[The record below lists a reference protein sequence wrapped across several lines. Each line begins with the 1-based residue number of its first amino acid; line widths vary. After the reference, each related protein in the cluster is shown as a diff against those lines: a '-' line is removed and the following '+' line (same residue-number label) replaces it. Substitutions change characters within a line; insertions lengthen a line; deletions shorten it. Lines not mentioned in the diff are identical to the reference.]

1 LTHNYLSRPPTHS
14 ASLVE
19 QLAKVLYETGS
30 FSSAEQS
37 SEFVRTVALERI
49 EAIIRTSQRLEAA
62 FMVDVTSS
70 NMALLSEAQGTVFDD
85 SRMTNEFGPD
95 SAPTCGRRDRI
106 AGTTEVGVAKS
117 VCGGTR
123 ESRHGKILLKT
134 KVVLEKDV
142 MGDGGHNE
150 SQTCVNAS
158 PNQLHP
164 QCGETSYIEH
174 LMEVPIS

>member
-1 LTHNYLSRPPTHS
+1 
-14 ASLVE
+14 
-19 QLAKVLYETGS
+19 
-30 FSSAEQS
+30 
-37 SEFVRTVALERI
+37 
-49 EAIIRTSQRLEAA
+49 
-62 FMVDVTSS
+62 MVDVTSS
-70 NMALLSEAQGTVFDD
+70 NMALLSEAQGTLFDD

-95 SAPTCGRRDRI
+95 SAPTCERRDRI

-123 ESRHGKILLKT
+123 ESRHEKILLKT

-142 MGDGGHNE
+142 MGDGGYNE
-150 SQTCVNAS
+150 SVNAS
-158 PNQLHP
+158 PNHLHP